1 MYRILPILILCV
13 IALFITDCSGAM
25 TVPAHPGTR
34 YVLSYTMEQPIQN
47 SELKFRDD
55 NIDIQFFIDAAAVT
69 FQLQN
74 NSDQQLSVAW
84 DRVSFGVNR
93 RSFSIRNNSTFYSM
107 GHAIPQPLVVP
118 PQGFLRET
126 VIPWQHVYFEKGR
139 WVEKDLF
146 QTHDSGSQKIKGIIE
161 SSVGNEISLMLP
173 VRIGKLVMDYSFTF
187 KVAAANPLPS
197 NTAPPEK
204 ERPPKPDAPV
214 YESSIMQGY
223 LPIFIS
229 AGILVV
235 SIIIFT
241 QKKAPVE
248 EL

>member
-1 MYRILPILILCV
+1 MYRILPIPALLLV
-13 IALFITDCSGAM
+13 ALFTSDCSGVM
-25 TVPAHPGTR
+25 SVPASPGIR
-34 YVLSYTMEQPIQN
+34 YVLTYTMEQPIQN
-47 SELKFRDD
+47 NELKFRDD

-74 NSDQQLSVAW
+74 NSDQQMSVAW
-84 DRVSFGVNR
+84 DRVSFGVNK
-93 RSFSIRNNSTFYSM
+93 RSYSVRNNSTFYSM
-107 GHAIPQPLVVP
+107 GHATPQPLVVP

-126 VIPWQHVYFEKGR
+126 VIPWQHIYFEKGR

-146 QTHDSGSQKIKGIIE
+146 LTHDSGSQKIKGVIE
-161 SSVGNEISLMLP
+161 SSVGNEISLVLP

-187 KVAAANPLPS
+187 KVAAATPLPA

-214 YESSIMQGY
+214 FESSIMQGY

-241 QKKAPVE
+241 QKKTPAE
-248 EL
+248 GL